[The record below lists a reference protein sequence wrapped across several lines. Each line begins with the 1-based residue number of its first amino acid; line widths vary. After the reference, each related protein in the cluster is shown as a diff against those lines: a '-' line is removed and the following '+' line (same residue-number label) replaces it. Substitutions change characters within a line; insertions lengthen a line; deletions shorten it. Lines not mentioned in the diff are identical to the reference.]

1 MARAPISIGLSPQ
14 AVTLPAPPATTYDV
28 TFSEAILEGGMSRLF
43 IKQNDTNPAIECTLQ
58 DSDGTAVNLSGAT
71 ARFLMR
77 ARGGATVKVNAAA
90 AITNAAGGVVQYTP
104 VAADTD
110 TPGQYEAEIE
120 VTYSDSTRETFPS
133 RGYISIVI
141 QDDIA

>member
-1 MARAPISIGLSPQ
+1 MARTPVSIGLGPRL
-14 AVTLPAPPATTYDV
+14 VMVPEPPVTTYDV
-28 TFSEAILEGGMSRLF
+28 TASQVILENGMSRLF
-43 IKQNDTNPAIECTLQ
+43 IKQNDTNPAMEFTLQ
-58 DSDGTAVNLSGAT
+58 DSDGQAVDLSGAT

-77 ARGGATVKVNAAA
+77 ARGGTTVKTDAAA
-90 AITNAAGGVVQYTP
+90 SITNAASGVVQYTP

-110 TPGQYEAEIE
+110 TAGQYEAEIE
-120 VTYSDSTRETFPS
+120 VTYSDSTKETFPS